1 MSYGPNPWQ
10 QTNWDWRAAGN
21 FMAGGAGSG
30 LMVFTLLSDAQ
41 GPARA
46 VLLLGGLGL
55 IGLGLLCVW
64 LEIGRPLR
72 ALNVFFNPRSSWMTR
87 EAFTGALLMPC
98 GLAAALGVPGVA
110 WPALALALL
119 FVYTQSRIVMGAR
132 GIPAWREPRISPLL
146 VATGLA
152 EGGGLF
158 WMTDAWHGAGTPGLL
173 VLFGALVLARVLL
186 WFAYRR
192 RLVGRAAERANLA
205 LDRAGRPLQLL
216 GSLLPLFVVVLVA
229 LGLVPPGA
237 MPPLVALAGLAAA
250 LTGAWLKYTLITR
263 AGFNQGF
270 ALQRLPVR
278 GVHRE
283 TTAAPGRLGGG

>member
-10 QTNWDWRAAGN
+10 QTSWDWRAAGN
-21 FMAGGAGSG
+21 FMAGGAGAG
-30 LMVFTLLSDAQ
+30 LVVFGVLADAQ
-41 GPARA
+41 GLARA
-46 VLLLGGLGL
+46 ALLLGGLAL

-98 GLAAALGVPGVA
+98 GLAAALGVPGFA
-110 WPALALALL
+110 WPTLALALL

-132 GIPAWREPRISPLL
+132 GIPAWREPRVSPLL

-158 WMTDAWHGAGTPGLL
+158 WLFDAWHGAGTPGLL
-173 VLFGALVLARVLL
+173 LLFGLLVLARVLL
-186 WFAYRR
+186 WLAYRR
-192 RLVGRAAERANLA
+192 RLVGRAAERANQA

-216 GSLLPLFVVVLVA
+216 GSLLPLVVVALVA
-229 LGLVPPGA
+229 LGLLPPGA
-237 MPPLVALAGLAAA
+237 VPALIALAGLAAA
-250 LTGAWLKYTLITR
+250 LSGAWMKFTLITR

-278 GVHRE
+278 GVRRE
-283 TTAAPGRLGGG
+283 TAAAPARPGGG